1 MTTNIR
7 TGVFETNSSSSH
19 SITLCIT
26 PTSNMDKIP
35 LEDGEVMIYPGDFGW
50 GISDH
55 NDAPTKASYCLV
67 HAMSHAPR
75 FSDVVASTADIDS
88 ADYSRPSGPEHA
100 TEDELSAPLVQMLE
114 RVIKRG
120 TKCERVVFVP
130 SAGDHYS
137 RWGHI
142 DHQSVDVPETVFKD
156 EDTLFG
162 FIFNPRS
169 ELHIDNDNH

>member
-19 SITLCIT
+19 SITLCIS
-26 PTSNMDKIP
+26 PVSSMDKIP
-35 LEDGEVMIYPGDFGW
+35 LTEDGEARIYPGEFGW

-67 HAMSHAPR
+67 HAMSTLPR
-75 FSDVVASTADIDS
+75 ETIEMDDNGDSDE
-88 ADYSRPSGPEHA
+88 PPKPPHA
-100 TEDELSAPLVQMLE
+100 TQAELKLPLVQMLE

-120 TKCERVVFVP
+120 TKCEQVKFVP
-130 SAGDHYS
+130 DSGYD
-137 RWGHI
+137 RWGYI
-142 DHQSVDVPETVFKD
+142 DHQSTDVPYTVFTD
-156 EDTLFG
+156 EDTLFR